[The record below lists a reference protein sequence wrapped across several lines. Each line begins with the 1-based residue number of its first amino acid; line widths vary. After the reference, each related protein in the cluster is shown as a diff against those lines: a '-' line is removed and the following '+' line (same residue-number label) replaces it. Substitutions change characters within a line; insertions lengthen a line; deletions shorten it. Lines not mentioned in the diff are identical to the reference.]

1 MTATSRPDSLCPH
14 CRRIN
19 PRRAVLCRFCGRELV
34 FTEGDVRYS
43 LVRIIKTG
51 GQAVIFEAVDDVHPR
66 SYAVK
71 EIVLPLDPERAS
83 EAFQR
88 CAIEARLLA
97 TLAHPGIP
105 RFYHSLIKDG
115 RVYLVMDLVRGN
127 DLEDIMRQRGKLP
140 ERTVLSI
147 ANQVCDILHYL
158 HTQPAPVIFR
168 DVKPSN
174 IMLDADGLVT
184 MIDFGIARFTN
195 SQRGNIMGTPGY
207 APPEQYRGDVTP
219 ASDQYALGAT
229 MHHLL
234 SGRDPRG
241 QKPFLF
247 PELIELAPEVSPLTT
262 TIVHRALQ
270 NDSEHRFESVLAM
283 RNAIR
288 AVMLGEETT
297 VLQLAGD
304 TTPIPTRPMVQ
315 TPAPPIEIDY
325 ETQVIISEQ
334 NLDPTR
340 ELVLQTPVIA
350 TAKPQP
356 TTTPPAQ
363 PTATTVREPATH
375 GALRAI
381 AFVACTLVCALLLW
395 SWQRQPQLWQQLA
408 QRTYTYYL
416 GVTGNDY
423 RTIRQEFTVT
433 VSADQDLNQA
443 FAVAFT
449 DHVASQF
456 SSRWQ
461 YTKPPQFL
469 AQPPRIISQ
478 QSDGSAVYT
487 AWMQAEI
494 QLQP

>member
-1 MTATSRPDSLCPH
+1 
-14 CRRIN
+14 
-19 PRRAVLCRFCGRELV
+19 VLCRFCGRELV
-34 FTEGDVRYS
+34 FVEGDVKYS

-247 PELIELAPEVSPLTT
+247 PELAELAPEVSPLTT
-262 TIVHRALQ
+262 AIVHRALQ
-270 NDSEHRFESVLAM
+270 NDSEHRFESILAM

-297 VLQLAGD
+297 VLRLTSD
-304 TTPIPTRPMVQ
+304 TAPIPTRPMVQ

-325 ETQVIISEQ
+325 KTQVIISEQ
-334 NLDPTR
+334 NLDPTH

-363 PTATTVREPATH
+363 PTATPVREPATH

-443 FAVAFT
+443 FATAFT

>member
-1 MTATSRPDSLCPH
+1 
-14 CRRIN
+14 
-19 PRRAVLCRFCGRELV
+19 VLCRFCGRELIFV
-34 FTEGDVRYS
+34 EGDVKYS

-127 DLEDIMRQRGKLP
+127 DLEDILRQRGKLP

-147 ANQVCDILHYL
+147 VNQVCDILHYL

-247 PELIELAPEVSPLTT
+247 PALTELAPEISPLTAA
-262 TIVHRALQ
+262 IVHRALQ
-270 NDSEHRFESVLAM
+270 SDIEQRFESILAM

-297 VLQLAGD
+297 VLRLTND
-304 TTPIPTRPMVQ
+304 TTPIPTRPMIS
-315 TPAPPIEIDY
+315 TPPPPIEIDY
-325 ETQVIISEQ
+325 ETQVILNEQ

-340 ELVLQTPVIA
+340 ELTWHTPNGATPSTAMPSASTPVA
-350 TAKPQP
+350 TPAHVPAP
-356 TTTPPAQ
+356 RTTHQA
-363 PTATTVREPATH
+363 VIVVVS
-375 GALRAI
+375 ALICA
-381 AFVACTLVCALLLW
+381 ALVW
-395 SWQRQPQLWQQLA
+395 SSQRQPELWQQLA
-408 QRTYTYYL
+408 QQSYTYYL
-416 GVTGNDY
+416 SVTGNDY
-423 RTIRQEFTVT
+423 RTIRHEFTLTVT
-433 VSADQDLNQA
+433 ADQDLNQV
-443 FAVAFT
+443 FQMAFT
-449 DHVASQF
+449 SHVAKQIT
-456 SSRWQ
+456 SRWQ

-478 QSDGSAVYT
+478 HPDGSAVYT